1 MSKQLKHLNMFIN
14 FAKKEL
20 GLPSLPTIHFAGSE
34 QNSKRAFGHSQ
45 GDEITVRINDRHPG
59 DIMRTIAHEMT
70 HFKQNLLKSKGE
82 QMREDE
88 ANALAGRLMRK
99 FNTNHPEVFKDEEI
113 DDIGEDIASA
123 IPANVMGASSST
135 HGTGGIDTFDP
146 LLTAGKTIKRKK
158 LSDIIGPSAMR
169 KDKRR
174 DK

>member
-1 MSKQLKHLNMFIN
+1 MFIN

-20 GLPSLPTIHFAGSE
+20 KLTTLPKIKFAGSE
-34 QNSKRAFGHSQ
+34 ENEKNAFGHSQ
-45 GDEITVRINDRHPG
+45 GNEITVRINDRHPG
-59 DIMRTIAHEMT
+59 DIMRTIAHELT
-70 HFKQNLLKSKGE
+70 HFKQNLQKSKGE

-99 FNTNHPEVFKDEEI
+99 FNTTYPEIFKDEEI
-113 DDIGEDIASA
+113 DDIGEEMASV
-123 IPANVMGASSST
+123 IPANIMGTSSST
-135 HGTGGIDTFDP
+135 HGTGGIDIYDP
-146 LLTAGKTIKRKK
+146 LLKAGKVLKRKK

>member
-20 GLPSLPTIHFAGSE
+20 GIPSLPTIHFAGSE

-59 DIMRTIAHEMT
+59 DIMRTIAHELT

-113 DDIGEDIASA
+113 DDLGEDIASTV
-123 IPANVMGASSST
+123 PANAMGASSST

-146 LLTAGKTIKRKK
+146 LLMAGKTLKRKK